1 MNKKIISRDKKS
13 DENEKKIIDRIS
25 RIEGQI
31 KGIKKMVE
39 TKNECVDVITQI
51 NAARQALA
59 MLGIELLKDDFICK
73 KKDNIEIDEK
83 YLKTLFKIK

>member
-1 MNKKIISRDKKS
+1 MNNKKQDNSPVA
-13 DENEKKIIDRIS
+13 EGEKKIIDRIS
-25 RIEGQI
+25 RVEGQI
-31 KGIKKMVE
+31 KGIKRMVE
-39 TKNECVDVITQI
+39 GKNECVDVITQI

>member
-1 MNKKIISRDKKS
+1 MNKKITSRDKKS

-31 KGIKKMVE
+31 KGIKKMIGN
-39 TKNECVDVITQI
+39 KGECVDVITQI
-51 NAARQALA
+51 NAVRQALA
-59 MLGIELLKDDFICK
+59 MLGIELLKDDFICR